1 MKKIL
6 IINGH
11 PNSESF
17 NFGLYESYKKGA
29 LTAGAEIKEIAI
41 KDLKFNPNLQFG
53 YQKKNRVRA
62 GLIRRL
68 GKNKMG

>member
-53 YQKKNRVRA
+53 YQKKTELEPDLLDA
-62 GLIRRL
+62 W
-68 GKNKMG
+68 